1 MNLQSNDVKKEGFY
15 KSVFHFLCKAPPEA
29 LAKSVLAEV
38 PTQLVE
44 FFTTMKLIPPNST
57 GPAPNTSE
65 MP

>member
-1 MNLQSNDVKKEGFY
+1 MLKNEGFY
-15 KSVFHFLCKAPPEA
+15 NSVSHFLCKAPPEA

-38 PTQLVE
+38 PAQLVE

-65 MP
+65 TP